1 MYYSDRF
8 PTEHCPQICTLQ
20 QRMHVAFPPP
30 EIWDLEAKME
40 LNWNQFRTLVLNE
53 STAVWYCT
61 GMWSRKTS
69 WLVCLALPIRRSFTW
84 WSVNGI
90 MRMIVLIV
98 RVMKP
103 KTNYDMK
110 ENSFSTQISKAS
122 QVDFGLATP
131 FKDTHGQHVPCIKQ
145 NFLTGTPRWTNNS
158 EQKKFRLSHST
169 KIHNLGSKARL
180 TPWQS
185 CTLVI

>member
-8 PTEHCPQICTLQ
+8 PTEHCPQICKLQ
-20 QRMHVAFPPP
+20 QRMHVAFFPP

-90 MRMIVLIV
+90 MMMIALVWLM
-98 RVMKP
+98 RQRR
-103 KTNYDMK
+103 NYDMRD
-110 ENSFSTQISKAS
+110 NSLYT
-122 QVDFGLATP
+122 
-131 FKDTHGQHVPCIKQ
+131 
-145 NFLTGTPRWTNNS
+145 
-158 EQKKFRLSHST
+158 KFQRHP
-169 KIHNLGSKARL
+169 RL
-180 TPWQS
+180 TSAWRHPSKIPTATMYLASSNIFSQARQGEPTILS
-185 CTLVI
+185 KSNSG

>member
-84 WSVNGI
+84 WSANGI
-90 MRMIVLIV
+90 MLMIVSV
-98 RVMKP
+98 RLKWS
-103 KTNYDMK
+103 KWNYDMRD
-110 ENSFSTQISKAS
+110 NILSTKFQK
-122 QVDFGLATP
+122 
-131 FKDTHGQHVPCIKQ
+131 H
-145 NFLTGTPRWTNNS
+145 PRWTLAWRHPS
-158 EQKKFRLSHST
+158 KIPTAATCIALS
-169 KIHNLGSKARL
+169 KICSLARQGTPSSCSKAIL
-180 TPWQS
+180 E
-185 CTLVI
+185 